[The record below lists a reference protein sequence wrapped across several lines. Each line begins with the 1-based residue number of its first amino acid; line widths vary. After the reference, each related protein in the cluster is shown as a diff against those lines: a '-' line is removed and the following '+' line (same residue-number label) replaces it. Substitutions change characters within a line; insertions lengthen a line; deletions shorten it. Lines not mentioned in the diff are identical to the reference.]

1 MKRPLHAIATVA
13 TAAVLAACD
22 NTPATTMSKHD
33 FQTPRPV
40 RLSREVR
47 GRLEG
52 RFDVTALEELLGTM
66 APKDQQE
73 LLDGLGASG
82 TPPAGGETRDVS
94 VMMRSTDPARQAL
107 LDRMWAPY
115 WDHLP
120 AELLD
125 RTDLP
130 YPGRELAKARRAARA
145 THPIP
150 SLTRCEAPFC
160 G

>member
-1 MKRPLHAIATVA
+1 
-13 TAAVLAACD
+13 
-22 NTPATTMSKHD
+22 MSQHESRGS
-33 FQTPRPV
+33 RPV
-40 RLSREVR
+40 LLSIEVR

-66 APKDQQE
+66 GPKDQQE

-82 TPPAGGETRDVS
+82 NPPPGGETRDVS

-120 AELLD
+120 DELLD
-125 RTDLP
+125 RSDLP

-145 THPIP
+145 
-150 SLTRCEAPFC
+150 SS
-160 G
+160 

>member
-1 MKRPLHAIATVA
+1 
-13 TAAVLAACD
+13 
-22 NTPATTMSKHD
+22 MSKHD
-33 FQTPRPV
+33 SQAPRPV
-40 RLSREVR
+40 HLSSEVR

-66 APKDQQE
+66 APEDQQE

-82 TPPAGGETRDVS
+82 NPPPGGETRNVS
-94 VMMRSTDPARQAL
+94 VIMRSTDTARQAL

-145 THPIP
+145 AP
-150 SLTRCEAPFC
+150 SERGNDP
-160 G
+160 

>member
-1 MKRPLHAIATVA
+1 MKRSLHIIANVA
-13 TAAVLAACD
+13 SAVFIAACD
-22 NTPATTMSKHD
+22 NTPATTMSHYESPG
-33 FQTPRPV
+33 PRLV
-40 RLSREVR
+40 RLSSVVR
-47 GRLEG
+47 DRLEG

-66 APKDQQE
+66 APNDQQE
-73 LLDGLGASG
+73 LLEGLGASDS
-82 TPPAGGETRDVS
+82 PPEGGETRDVS

-120 AELLD
+120 PEMLN

-145 THPIP
+145 TA
-150 SLTRCEAPFC
+150 SGR
-160 G
+160 GNVQ

>member
-1 MKRPLHAIATVA
+1 MKRPLHAIATVT
-13 TAAVLAACD
+13 TAVFIAACD
-22 NTPATTMSKHD
+22 KSPATTMSQHET
-33 FQTPRPV
+33 QGPRPV
-40 RLSREVR
+40 RLPSQVR
-47 GRLEG
+47 ARLEG
-52 RFDVTALEELLGTM
+52 RFDLAALEELLGTM

-73 LLDGLGASG
+73 LLEGLGASG
-82 TPPAGGETRDVS
+82 SPPAGGETREVS

-145 THPIP
+145 RE
-150 SLTRCEAPFC
+150 SER
-160 G
+160 GNDQ